1 MKYPV
6 KLVCKLWYYVSWW
19 LLYLNYLLPN
29 YLLSHFFL
37 INYGWLTYSL
47 TYLILTYILFNTRIV
62 FLSFLFTNQN
72 IGKTECLQQSFFVS
86 FAFQFLQYSW
96 ISSSSFSLII
106 SVWCNLLKFTQITF
120 SLLDKLALSFTWPN
134 DSFWKKLA
142 MITQNKNK
150 VLFSRLTFRV
160 RGDKKIKFQWT
171 NRRRKRNQMVALTY
185 KSIKHTQLSTALY

>member
-1 MKYPV
+1 MSAGDCYILITYYLITY
-6 KLVCKLWYYVSWW
+6 LVTFSY
-19 LLYLNYLLPN
+19 
-29 YLLSHFFL
+29 HL
-37 INYGWLTYSL
+37 INYGWLTHSP

-72 IGKTECLQQSFFVS
+72 IGKTECLQQLFFVS
-86 FAFQFLQYSW
+86 FAFQFLQYSS

-106 SVWCNLLKFTQITF
+106 SVWRNLLKFTQITF

-171 NRRRKRNQMVALTY
+171 NRGRKRNQMIALTY